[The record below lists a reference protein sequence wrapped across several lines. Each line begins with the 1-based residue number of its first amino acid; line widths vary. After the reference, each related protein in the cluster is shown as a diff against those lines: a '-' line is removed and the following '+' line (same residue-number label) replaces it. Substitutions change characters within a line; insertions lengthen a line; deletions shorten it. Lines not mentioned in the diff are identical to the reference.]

1 MSLTI
6 YEALRQSHEIQRDL
20 YSKLIITKWS
30 SEEINQLLTSL
41 KIELA
46 AHAASEERH
55 FLAPLLMLDAGLN
68 ISRHAMIAEHH
79 ELDEFIEELEK
90 IDYNSSA
97 WLPKAKELAELVE
110 HHLHEE
116 EHGFFQQSGKLLTE
130 REKVD
135 FAKEYLAE
143 YDRLKQKFTAEEA
156 A

>member
-1 MSLTI
+1 MSLNI

-20 YSKLIITKWS
+20 YAKLILTKGD
-30 SEEINQLLTSL
+30 SEERDQLFTTL

-46 AHAASEERH
+46 AHAAGEERH
-55 FLAPLLMLDAGLN
+55 FLTPLLMLDAGLN
-68 ISRHAMIAEHH
+68 ISRHAIAEHH
-79 ELDEFIEELEK
+79 ELDELIEELEK
-90 IDYNSSA
+90 IDYSSSA